1 MKGICGEWFSA
12 RFFETFLH
20 IPIHSEAALGL
31 RNETA
36 CSVGKPALKA
46 FSLESE
52 DAAQSSSRKSRRER
66 LGEHLSVSLSLHLG
80 PDGRREYS
88 RLASI
93 SPCVGALRTML
104 GLSPC
109 PANNIWNTSALHALS
124 LI

>member
-36 CSVGKPALKA
+36 CSVGKPTLKA
-46 FSLESE
+46 SGLKSE
-52 DAAQSSSRKSRRER
+52 DAVQSSSRKSGRER
-66 LGEHLSVSLSLHLG
+66 LGEHLSPSLSLHWG
-80 PDGRREYS
+80 PGGRREYS

-93 SPCVGALRTML
+93 SPCVGTLGNML
-104 GLSPC
+104 GLSSC
-109 PANNIWNTSALHALS
+109 PANNIWNTSALHASS
-124 LI
+124 LV

>member
-46 FSLESE
+46 FGLESE
-52 DAAQSSSRKSRRER
+52 DAVQSSRKSGRER
-66 LGEHLSVSLSLHLG
+66 LGEHLSLSLQLHLG

-93 SPCVGALRTML
+93 SPCVGPLRTMR

-109 PANNIWNTSALHALS
+109 PANNIWNTSTLHALS